1 MNKEKI
7 FKALVHKFGV
17 ENQLIVAIEELSEL
31 QKELCK
37 SLRKEENKANI
48 CEEIA
53 DVEIMLEQ
61 IKLLFDIAD
70 VVEMEKTQ
78 KIKRTAERYLNFKSI
93 AYKKKKDNFEDC
105 LGISLD
111 DYDMYI

>member
-1 MNKEKI
+1 MDEKEFYEKI
-7 FKALVHKFGV
+7 IFKFGDN
-17 ENQLIVAIEELSEL
+17 NQITVAIEELSEL

-37 SLRKEENKANI
+37 SLRKEDNKVNI

-70 VVEMEKTQ
+70 VVEMEKNN
-78 KIKRTAERYLNFKSI
+78 KIKRTANRYLNLKVNI
-93 AYKKKKDNFEDC
+93 KKEDDFEDC
-105 LGISLD
+105 LGVSLD